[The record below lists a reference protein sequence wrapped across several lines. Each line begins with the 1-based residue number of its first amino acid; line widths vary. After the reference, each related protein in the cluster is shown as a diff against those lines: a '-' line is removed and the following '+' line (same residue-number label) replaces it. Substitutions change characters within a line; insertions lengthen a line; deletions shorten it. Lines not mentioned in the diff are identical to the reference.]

1 MGTDS
6 DTKTGTLYVNGEPV
20 AEVKVIELSFE
31 AEPLNIPPILKDSSI
46 TFIGRF
52 PQEAV
57 MEVAVVVFQ
66 SPCDGA
72 GRTNPSE
79 VEVVVVIL
87 KQC

>member
-31 AEPLNIPPILKDSSI
+31 AEPLNIPPDPE
-46 TFIGRF
+46 RF
-52 PQEAV
+52 FYYFYWAVPQEAV

-79 VEVVVVIL
+79 VEVVAVIL

>member
-52 PQEAV
+52 PKK
-57 MEVAVVVFQ
+57 
-66 SPCDGA
+66 
-72 GRTNPSE
+72 
-79 VEVVVVIL
+79 L
-87 KQC
+87 L